1 MHDRRGE
8 KTLKPKKGWV
18 RFVPTI
24 CATVIATMLTVNL
37 GSHTTYAAEVTPN
50 PLGIE
55 ARSAVLIDADTGQVL
70 YAVDADTAYPPASMT
85 KLMTEYLVLEEITA
99 GRLKLTDMVTTSKE
113 AADIPPDGSAI
124 YLAEGDVHSVK
135 DLYMA
140 MAVQSANDATI
151 ALADHISG
159 TEQAFVVKMNETA
172 KALGLKTANFTS
184 ATGLA
189 ETTVISANDLAKF
202 ASILVKKHP
211 EFLEFASTPSYKFRP
226 RDKTEMINLN
236 WMLETNKNV
245 QSFKQFAY
253 QGVDGMK
260 TGYIGAAGYCF
271 TGTAKRGD
279 LRLIS
284 VVMNTASKS
293 ARFVQTAKLFDY
305 GFNNFEKK
313 TIVAPK
319 TVVETAKTVK
329 IKKGKSK
336 EVPIMTASDVT
347 FLVKKNATPSIE
359 LKNVTL
365 KSEDELVAPI
375 ANGQEVGTATYS
387 YKDPDTGKSI
397 EKTVKLI
404 TSEEVK
410 KASWW
415 RLMFR
420 ALGGFISGLFKGIV
434 DLF

>member
-1 MHDRRGE
+1 M
-8 KTLKPKKGWV
+8 
-18 RFVPTI
+18 
-24 CATVIATMLTVNL
+24 MLTVNL
-37 GSHTTYAAEVTPN
+37 GSQAAQAAEAAPN
-50 PLGIE
+50 PLGVE
-55 ARSAVLIDADTGQVL
+55 ARAAVLIDADSGQVL
-70 YAVDADTAYPPASMT
+70 YALDADTAYPPASMT

-124 YLAEGDVHSVK
+124 YLAEGDKHTVK

-151 ALADHISG
+151 ALAGHIGG
-159 TEQAFVVKMNETA
+159 TEQGFVDKMNETA
-172 KALGLKTANFTS
+172 KALGLKSAHFTS

-202 ASILVKKHP
+202 AAILIKKHP
-211 EFLEFASTPSYKFRP
+211 EFLEFSSTPSYRFRE
-226 RDKTEMINLN
+226 RDETEMINLN
-236 WMLETNKNV
+236 WMLESNKNV
-245 QSFKQFAY
+245 PSFKQYAY
-253 QGVDGMK
+253 PGVDGMK

-279 LRLIS
+279 MRLIS
-284 VVMNTASKS
+284 VVMNTKSKG
-293 ARFVQTAKLFDY
+293 ARFIQTAKLFNY
-305 GFNNFEKK
+305 GFDNFEKK

-319 TVVETAKTVK
+319 SVVETAKTVK
-329 IKKGKSK
+329 IKKGVSK

-347 FLVKKNATPSIE
+347 FLVKKGATPTVE
-359 LKNVTL
+359 LKNVSV

-375 ANGQEVGTATYS
+375 ASGQEVGTATYV
-387 YKDPDTGKSI
+387 YKDPDTGQSI
-397 EKTVKLI
+397 EKSVKLI

-410 KASWW
+410 KGSWW

-420 ALGGFISGLFKGIV
+420 SLGGFISGLFKGIV

>member
-1 MHDRRGE
+1 M
-8 KTLKPKKGWV
+8 KPKKGWV
-18 RFVPTI
+18 RFVPTV
-24 CATVIATMLTVNL
+24 CATVIAMMLTVNL
-37 GSHTTYAAEVTPN
+37 GSQAAQAAEAAPN
-50 PLGIE
+50 PLGVE
-55 ARSAVLIDADTGQVL
+55 ARAAVLIDADSGQVL
-70 YAVDADTAYPPASMT
+70 YALDADTAYPPASMT

-124 YLAEGDVHSVK
+124 YLAEGDKHTVK

-151 ALADHISG
+151 ALAGHIGG
-159 TEQAFVVKMNETA
+159 TEQGFVDKMNETA
-172 KALGLKTANFTS
+172 KALGLKSAHFTS

-202 ASILVKKHP
+202 AAILIKKHP
-211 EFLEFASTPSYKFRP
+211 EFLEFSSTPSYRFRE
-226 RDKTEMINLN
+226 RDETEMINLN
-236 WMLETNKNV
+236 WMLESNKNV
-245 QSFKQFAY
+245 PSFKQYAY
-253 QGVDGMK
+253 PGVDGMK

-279 LRLIS
+279 MRLIS
-284 VVMNTASKS
+284 VVMNTKSKG
-293 ARFVQTAKLFDY
+293 ARFIQTAKLFNY
-305 GFNNFEKK
+305 GFDNFEKK

-319 TVVETAKTVK
+319 SVVETAKTVK
-329 IKKGKSK
+329 IKKGVSK

-347 FLVKKNATPSIE
+347 FLVKKGATPTVE
-359 LKNVTL
+359 LKNVSV

-375 ANGQEVGTATYS
+375 ASGQEVGTATYV
-387 YKDPDTGKSI
+387 YKDPDTGQSI
-397 EKTVKLI
+397 EKSVKLI

-410 KASWW
+410 KGSWW

-420 ALGGFISGLFKGIV
+420 SLGGFISGLFKGIV